1 MSTAA
6 SAPGEA
12 GALDRGALGRIGARE
27 ALAALRLPR
36 TGKVYDLGLEINE
49 RIPPGPAT
57 PFSMAF
63 RVTPEGT
70 GVGESYQYTAEVIH
84 GNLHCGTHLDA
95 LIHVQA
101 EGRVY
106 GGGLASEVRDDR
118 GWTRNGVETVAPIIG
133 RCLLLDVARLKGV
146 PALPDG
152 YEVTVDDLQA
162 ACRAAAV
169 EVRAGDI
176 VLVRTGKIR
185 DFFANAPTYG
195 AAEPGVGPTGAI
207 WLYERGMAVLGAD
220 STGIEP
226 LPFPDPA
233 RTTHRAMLVER
244 GVHLVENLYLDELAA
259 DGVAEA
265 LFVCLPL
272 KITGATGSWVRPVAI
287 V

>member
-1 MSTAA
+1 MSTT
-6 SAPGEA
+6 SFGGA
-12 GALDRGALGRIGARE
+12 GGVDRGSLSRVGPPE
-27 ALAALRLPR
+27 VLAALRLPR
-36 TGKVYDLGLEINE
+36 TGRVYDLGLEINE

-70 GVGESYQYTAEVIH
+70 GVGEPYQYTAEVIH

-106 GGGLASEVRDDR
+106 GGGLASEARDDR
-118 GWTRNGVETVAPIIG
+118 GWKRHGMETVVPIVG
-133 RCLLLDVARLKGV
+133 RCVLLDVAGLKGV
-146 PALPDG
+146 AALPNR
-152 YEVTVDDLQA
+152 YEVTADDLQA
-162 ACRAAAV
+162 ACTEAGIG
-169 EVRAGDI
+169 VRAGDI

-185 DFFANAPTYG
+185 DFFANAPAYG
-195 AAEPGVGPTGAI
+195 SAEPGVGPAGAI
-207 WLYERGMAVLGAD
+207 WLYEQGMAVLGAD
-220 STGIEP
+220 CTGIEP

-259 DGVAEA
+259 AGVREA